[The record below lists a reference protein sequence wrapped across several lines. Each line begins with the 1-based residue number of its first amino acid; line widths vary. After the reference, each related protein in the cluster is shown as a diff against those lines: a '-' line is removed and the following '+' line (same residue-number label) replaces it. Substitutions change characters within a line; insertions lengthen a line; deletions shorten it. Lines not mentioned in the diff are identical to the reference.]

1 MANKVLFGFSDLYI
15 GTYTVATDGT
25 VTLGTP
31 YHQAGAVGFSPESSD
46 DENNFRADNT
56 NYYTSYGTGGR
67 SGDLEVAMFDDKVK
81 TDFLGYVLLDDGGLA
96 EIKNAKKPNIYAM
109 WEVQGDE
116 AARRIIM
123 YNGTMGNISR
133 SYSTT
138 DEETEPVTETVPVSF
153 VGDNKTGITVVTY
166 EKGDAGYDTLFS
178 NPPAPALPAGE

>member
-15 GTYTVATDGT
+15 GTYTVGTGGT

-46 DENNFRADNT
+46 EENNFRADNT

-67 SGDLEVAMFDDKVK
+67 SGDLEVAMFDDAVK
-81 TDFLGYVLLDDGGLA
+81 TQFLGYVQLDDGGLA
-96 EIKNAKKPNIYAM
+96 EIKNAQKPNIYIM
-109 WEVQGDE
+109 FEVQGDE
-116 AARRIIM
+116 AARRIIF

-138 DEETEPVTETVPVSF
+138 DEAIEPVTETVPVSF
-153 VGDNKTGITVVTY
+153 VGDNATGITVVTY
-166 EKGDAGYDTLFS
+166 ERGDAGYDTLFS
-178 NPPAPALPAGE
+178 NPPAPTLPSE